1 MQGLVISKTR
11 SQIKV
16 ECDQHV
22 YVVTPTG
29 KMRNTDLVAVG
40 DIVDFNLDNATYLMT
55 HIHPR
60 KSFIKRPRVANINH
74 IFIVQSV
81 VAPDFNPLL
90 IDKMLVYYQSM
101 GLDVSLIITKTDLP
115 HSSTIDQEIAHY
127 QQYGYQVYDIH
138 QDADIASLIKHI
150 NHQLVCFVGN
160 SGVGKSTLI
169 NQLDPQFNLR
179 TQDISTALNRGK
191 HTTTTTT
198 IYHFNQGK
206 LVDSPGFSTIDLDLS
221 LGDLAFLFF
230 KTPSHHYH
238 CKYSD
243 CLHQKEQ
250 GCQILSQVATNPL
263 LAWRYQHY
271 LNFLKNYK

>member
-16 ECDQHV
+16 EHNNEV
-22 YVVTPTG
+22 YVVSQTG
-29 KMRNTDLVAVG
+29 KVRDSDLVAVG
-40 DIVDFNLDNATYLMT
+40 DIVDFNLDNGTYLMT
-55 HIHPR
+55 NIHPR
-60 KSFIKRPRVANINH
+60 KSFIKRPRVANIDH
-74 IFIVQSV
+74 VFIVQSV

-101 GLDVSLIITKTDLP
+101 GLDVSLVITKTDLP
-115 HSSTIDQEIAHY
+115 HSNEIDEEISHY
-127 QQYGYQVYDIH
+127 QQYGYEVYKPCDDTDLNLLT
-138 QDADIASLIKHI
+138 QHI

-169 NQLDPQFNLR
+169 NKLDPQFNLR

-191 HTTTTTT
+191 HTTTTVS
-198 IYHFNQGK
+198 IYNFNQGK

-221 LGDLAFLFF
+221 LSDIAFLFF
-230 KTPSHHYH
+230 KTPTHHYH

-250 GCQILSQVATNPL
+250 GCQILSQTSTNPL
-263 LAWRYQHY
+263 LA
-271 LNFLKNYK
+271 